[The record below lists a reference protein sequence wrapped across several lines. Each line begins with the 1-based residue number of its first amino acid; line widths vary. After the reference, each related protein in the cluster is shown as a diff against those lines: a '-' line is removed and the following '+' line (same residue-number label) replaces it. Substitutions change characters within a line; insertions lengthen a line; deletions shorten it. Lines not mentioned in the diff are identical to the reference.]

1 MTIKQQGGI
10 FGRNPTFNNTTVDG
24 RLDVDNIRID
34 GNTISTTNT
43 NGNLVLTLDNEGSLV
58 TSNLVGI
65 GNSNPYSNTSS
76 TARNLVVGD
85 NSSASETGMTLGSTT
100 ASTIRFNDGSD
111 AGVIE
116 YGHSANYLRFIVNN
130 ATEAARFNSAGD
142 LLVSKVSQD
151 VDTDGI
157 ELRSDG
163 VFVATADGESPI
175 FANRKSSDG
184 AIATFMRS
192 GSTVGSIKCRSS
204 GGNLQVDSIQSGI
217 DFSGDGWFPMRNGSI
232 VDNDLDI
239 GSASFRFDD
248 IYATNATIQTSDRNE
263 KQDIAELS
271 DAEQRVAV
279 AAKGLIRK
287 FRWQSAVAEKG
298 DNARIHFGII
308 AQDLQDAFTAEGLDA
323 GDYAMFTSTTWW
335 EHTVEVPAVEAVDK
349 VTETSVDEEGNEI
362 VTVITPAVE
371 ARDAYTL
378 REAYETAEEA
388 PEGSVQKTRLGVR
401 YPELLAFIIAAM

>member
-10 FGRNPTFNNTTVDG
+10 FGRNPTFNDLTVDG
-24 RLDVDNIRID
+24 SVTVPANSISGNAVDGGTAGVDNLIADDVITAGGTTVTHGANSD
-34 GNTISTTNT
+34 G
-43 NGNLVLTLDNEGSLV
+43 
-58 TSNLVGI
+58 
-65 GNSNPYSNTSS
+65 
-76 TARNLVVGD
+76 
-85 NSSASETGMTLGSTT
+85 
-100 ASTIRFNDGSD
+100 TIRVEGGSAPAFAINDTGQSKEYFLTALGDFVQMRYAD
-111 AGVIE
+111 AGDT
-116 YGHSANYLRFIVNN
+116 GGFANSTSLFTMK
-130 ATEAARFNSAGD
+130 ATGNVDVPSGD
-142 LLVSKVSQD
+142 LFVAKTSQD

-163 VFVATADGESPI
+163 VFVATADGACPT
-175 FANRKSSDG
+175 FANRRSSDG

-192 GSTVGSIKCRSS
+192 GTTVGSIKCRSS
-204 GGNLQVDSIQSGI
+204 GGNLQVDSVQSGI
-217 DFSGDGWFPMRNGSI
+217 DFSGDGWLPMRNGSI

-279 AAKGLIRK
+279 AAKGLLRK

-349 VTETSVDEEGNEI
+349 VTETSVDEEGNET

-378 REAYETAEEA
+378 KEAYETAEEA

>member
-10 FGRNPTFNNTTVDG
+10 FGRNPTFNDVEVDG
-24 RLDVDNIRID
+24 
-34 GNTISTTNT
+34 T
-43 NGNLVLTLDNEGSLV
+43 LTLEGGLSTNSAFTV
-58 TSNLVGI
+58 TATTSTIESTSGAELYIGRDDTAVANNNLI
-65 GNSNPYSNTSS
+65 GGLAFKGN
-76 TARNLVVGD
+76 D
-85 NSSASETGMTLGSTT
+85 SSASPDPQYCGMKAYASGSGNNPKLEFY
-100 ASTIRFNDGSD
+100 AGNGNYD
-111 AGVIE
+111 ARTPQLSI
-116 YGHSANYLRFIVNN
+116 NYL
-130 ATEAARFNSAGD
+130 GD
-142 LLVSKVSQD
+142 VRVHTRDLFVTKGNQD

-175 FANRKSSDG
+175 FANRRSSDG
-184 AIATFMRS
+184 AIATFMQS
-192 GSTVGSIKCRSS
+192 GSPVGSIKCRSS
-204 GGNLQVDSIQSGI
+204 GGNLEIDTIQSGI
-217 DFSGDGWFPMRNGSI
+217 DFAGDGWLPMRNGSI

-279 AAKGLIRK
+279 AAKGLLRK
-287 FRWQSAVAEKG
+287 FRWQSAVSEKG

-308 AQDLQDAFTAEGLDA
+308 AQDLQAAFTAEGLDA
-323 GDYAMFTSTTWW
+323 GDYGMFISTTWW
-335 EHTVEVPAVEAVDK
+335 EHTVEVPAVEAVEAAEA
-349 VTETSVDEEGNEI
+349 TYDEDGNEL
-362 VTVITPAVE
+362 TPAISAVLPE
-371 ARDAYTL
+371 PAYTL
-378 REAYETAEEA
+378 KEAYETAEEA